1 MWQNSLC
8 LKRFSACRR
17 ITTVYDSKFISSPA
31 FQLLMGNKKHRYE
44 WSTQILKKTNL
55 SFLEYRWQK
64 CHEDFVKYALEYY
77 NINMGN
83 KTRIFMYYLPQGM
96 TLLKLSRVL
105 KCRPEELLAYVDCLW
120 KITYWKYLPL
130 IVQCNCYMTDGNSG
144 VYHVKYN
151 KRMPT
156 VWAKSPDVRFFL
168 FLG

>member
-1 MWQNSLC
+1 MIPSSFRLLLFNCWWVTKSIDTNEV
-8 LKRFSACRR
+8 RR
-17 ITTVYDSKFISSPA
+17 LFGA
-31 FQLLMGNKKHRYE
+31 
-44 WSTQILKKTNL
+44 NL

>member
-1 MWQNSLC
+1 MMD
-8 LKRFSACRR
+8 LKRKEEFENVGTFIVLRR
-17 ITTVYDSKFISSPA
+17 
-31 FQLLMGNKKHRYE
+31 
-44 WSTQILKKTNL
+44 KT
-55 SFLEYRWQK
+55 
-64 CHEDFVKYALEYY
+64 
-77 NINMGN
+77 G
-83 KTRIFMYYLPQGM
+83 
-96 TLLKLSRVL
+96 
-105 KCRPEELLAYVDCLW
+105 PEELLAYVDCLW